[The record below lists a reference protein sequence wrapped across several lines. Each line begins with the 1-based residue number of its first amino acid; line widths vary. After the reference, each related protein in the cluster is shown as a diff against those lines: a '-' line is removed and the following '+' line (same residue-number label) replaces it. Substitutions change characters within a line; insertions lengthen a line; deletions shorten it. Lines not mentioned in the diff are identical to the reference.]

1 MKKNDCADSIN
12 PIQDGGQPPP
22 PTGFSPVTFRKD
34 RISTLNFLTFSFNF
48 FCHTGVKCQGYTLC
62 KSQIIEFK
70 PNLPLKKVVLWSN
83 PYKTRVIS
91 SLMEMLGLP
100 DFVEMTASTI
110 QFKSRDKVLLQT

>member
-1 MKKNDCADSIN
+1 MIVLT
-12 PIQDGGQPPP
+12 PLTQFRMGGNPPP

-70 PNLPLKKVVLWSN
+70 PNLPLKKVVLLV
-83 PYKTRVIS
+83 K
-91 SLMEMLGLP
+91 SL
-100 DFVEMTASTI
+100 
-110 QFKSRDKVLLQT
+110 QN